1 MPDYNCRPRLT
12 RDGGMTHRYF
22 IPLALVLGACAHYP
36 PTAPTP
42 LGVPARAP
50 SQGYRFENFPTD
62 GKNSDSLFVIL
73 TFSGGGTRAAAL
85 AYGVLRELA
94 QTSIDTGTQSRS
106 LLEEVDVVSTVS
118 GGSFTGAFYALY
130 GPDSL
135 EAFESR
141 FLTWNAES
149 TLKKRMLSTD
159 LIRLVAPAF
168 SRSDIATDTWE
179 RRLFHGA
186 TFGTLLERR
195 RRPYLLINATD
206 VGLGAQFSFTQAQFD
221 PLCAD
226 LSRFTIARAVAASS
240 AVPVLLTPITLQN
253 HAGSCAFQL
262 PQWVTAGLTK
272 ERSSDDYHEAWRY
285 STYADVNERPYI
297 HLFDGGGSDNLGVRP
312 IIESLE
318 NTNLDFSL
326 LRLQA
331 NGRLRRVV
339 IIVVDARTSDLSSI
353 DKNPNAPGVL
363 DVVRAAAGTPFDNFA
378 YESIALLKSLGWQRL
393 NAGFTGFC
401 MGRTSEQREGEIIP
415 PKPVPLQVIHVTFA
429 EVEDPDQ
436 RQFLLSVP
444 TSFSLPVATAR
455 RVRDAGA
462 QLLRQNS
469 EFKTLLSEL
478 RYEARPRE
486 ISCLAEFE

>member
-1 MPDYNCRPRLT
+1 MPL
-12 RDGGMTHRYF
+12 GL
-22 IPLALVLGACAHYP
+22 ILGACAHYP
-36 PTAPTP
+36 PTAPAP
-42 LGVPARAP
+42 LGSPVRAP
-50 SQGYRFENFPTD
+50 SQGYRFENFPTA
-62 GKNSDSLFVIL
+62 GKNTDSLFVIL

-94 QTSIDTGTQSRS
+94 KTPIDSGSRTRS
-106 LLEEVDVVSTVS
+106 LLEEVDVISTVS
-118 GGSFTGAFYALY
+118 GGSFAGAFYALY

-149 TLKKRMLSTD
+149 TLKKRVLSTD

-168 SRSDIATDTWE
+168 SRSDIATDTWD

-186 TFGTLLERR
+186 TFGTLLQRR

-240 AVPVLLTPITLQN
+240 AVPVLLTPITLEN
-253 HAGSCAFQL
+253 HAGGCAFQL
-262 PQWVTAGLTK
+262 PEWVTAGLGK
-272 ERSSDDYHEAWRY
+272 EKSSDDYHEAWRY
-285 STYADVNERPYI
+285 STYADVNQRPYI

-318 NTNLDFSL
+318 STNLDFSL

-353 DKNPNAPGVL
+353 DRNPNPPGVL
-363 DVVRAAAGTPFDNFA
+363 DVLRAAAGTPFDNFA
-378 YESIALLKSLGWQRL
+378 YESIALLKSLGLQRL
-393 NAGFTGFC
+393 NARFVAFC
-401 MGRTSEQREGEIIP
+401 IGRATERRDGGIISP
-415 PKPVPLQVIHVTFA
+415 RPVPLQVIHLTFA
-429 EVEDPDQ
+429 EVDDPIQ

-444 TSFSLPVATAR
+444 TSFSLPVSTVR

-462 QLLRQNS
+462 QLLQQNA

-478 RYEARPRE
+478 RYQAKPRD
-486 ISCLAEFE
+486 ISCLDEFE

>member
-1 MPDYNCRPRLT
+1 MTPRSLL
-12 RDGGMTHRYF
+12 
-22 IPLALVLGACAHYP
+22 PLVLILGACAHYP
-36 PTAPTP
+36 PTAPAP
-42 LGVPARAP
+42 LGYPARAP
-50 SQGYRFENFPTD
+50 SQGYRFENFPAA
-62 GKNSDSLFVIL
+62 GKNTDSIFVIL

-94 QTSIDTGTQSRS
+94 QTPIDTGSRTRS
-106 LLEEVDVVSTVS
+106 LLEEVDVISTVS
-118 GGSFTGAFYALY
+118 GGSFAGAFYALY
-130 GPDSL
+130 GSDSL

-149 TLKKRMLSTD
+149 TLKKRVLSTD

-168 SRSDIATDTWE
+168 SRSDIATDTWD

-186 TFGTLLERR
+186 TFGTLLEHRS
-195 RRPYLLINATD
+195 RPYLLINATD

-240 AVPVLLTPITLQN
+240 AVPVLLTPVTLEN
-253 HAGSCAFQL
+253 RAGSCAFQL
-262 PQWVTAGLTK
+262 PEWVTAGLAK

-285 STYADVNERPYI
+285 STYADVSQRPYI

-339 IIVVDARTSDLSSI
+339 IVVVDARTSDLSSI
-353 DKNPNAPGVL
+353 DKNPNPPGVL
-363 DVVRAAAGTPFDNFA
+363 DVLRAAAGTPFDNFA
-378 YESIALLKSLGWQRL
+378 YESIALLKSLGSQRL
-393 NAGFTGFC
+393 NARFTAYC
-401 MGRTSEQREGEIIP
+401 MGRSTERRDGGVIP
-415 PKPVPLQVIHVTFA
+415 PRPVPLQVIHLTFA
-429 EVEDPDQ
+429 NVDDPIQ

-444 TSFSLPVATAR
+444 TSFSLPVSTVR

-462 QLLRQNS
+462 QLLRQDT

-478 RYEARPRE
+478 RYEAKPRE
-486 ISCLAEFE
+486 ISCLDELK

>member
-1 MPDYNCRPRLT
+1 
-12 RDGGMTHRYF
+12 MTHRYF
-22 IPLALVLGACAHYP
+22 IPLVLIMGACAHYP

-42 LGVPARAP
+42 LGVPGRAP
-50 SQGYRFENFPTD
+50 SQGYRFENFPPGD
-62 GKNSDSLFVIL
+62 RNSDSLFIIL

-94 QTSIDTGTQSRS
+94 HTPIDTGSRTRS

-159 LIRLVAPAF
+159 LMRLVAPAF

-179 RRLFHGA
+179 RRIFHGA

-253 HAGSCAFQL
+253 RAGTCAFQL
-262 PQWVTAGLTK
+262 PEWVTAGLAR

-285 STYADVNERPYI
+285 STYAEANERPYI

-318 NTNLDFSL
+318 NTSPDFSL
-326 LRLQA
+326 LRLQE

-353 DKNPNAPGVL
+353 DKNPNPPGVL

-378 YESIALLKSLGWQRL
+378 YESIALLNSLGWQRL
-393 NAGFTGFC
+393 NARFTGFC
-401 MGRTSEQREGEIIP
+401 MGRTSEQRNGGIIP
-415 PKPVPLQVIHVTFA
+415 PRPVPLQVIHVTFA
-429 EVEDPDQ
+429 EVEDPIQ

-444 TSFSLPVATAR
+444 TSFSLPVATVR

-462 QLLRQNS
+462 QLLRLNG

-478 RYEARPRE
+478 RYETQARE
-486 ISCLAEFE
+486 ISCLDALK